1 MWSQELL
8 CWHQHFCLQDSS
20 AAIKLTQ
27 SSPAHRV
34 AFPFPAALRAG
45 SCWKVAPTPLSL
57 AVKRKGSSSQH
68 LPSVQLLPVQPA
80 SHRHPAV
87 QTQGT
92 GITDNTKTLES
103 SKDSKSGA
111 SAPASEP
118 PEEEP
123 CTHTKGGFTHSLSS
137 AAKCSRI
144 AADGT
149 PWDQLW
155 VSYWQ
160 YLHPPSSAQ
169 PLHWGTLE

>member
-1 MWSQELL
+1 MLTAVPQKHQAPCMGSQELL
-8 CWHQHFCLQDSS
+8 CWHQHFCLQDSP

-27 SSPAHRV
+27 SSPAPQ
-34 AFPFPAALRAG
+34 AFPFPAAPRAG
-45 SCWKVAPTPLSL
+45 SSWKVIPTPLSL
-57 AVKRKGSSSQH
+57 AVKRQGSSSQH

-92 GITDNTKTLES
+92 GITDNTKTSGS

-111 SAPASEP
+111 CAPVSEG

-123 CTHTKGGFTHSLSS
+123 CTHTKGGFTASLSP

-144 AADGT
+144 PADGT

-155 VSYWQ
+155 GSYWQ
-160 YLHPPSSAQ
+160 
-169 PLHWGTLE
+169 